1 VGLEWLDLDRL
12 GEAAFFPRVLAGR
25 LGPAEAGE
33 TVYLGDSV

>member
-1 VGLEWLDLDRL
+1 M

-25 LGPAEAGE
+25 LGPDAEDA